1 MKTKKGFIAWFV
13 MCAVVCLSAQASA
26 VDDPNDLP
34 ELFDGSRLGTCSST
48 LDAQETGDGGTEI
61 AE

>member
-1 MKTKKGFIAWFV
+1 MRLFV
-13 MCAVVCLSAQASA
+13 MCAVVCLSVQASA

-34 ELFDGSRLGTCSST
+34 ELFDGSRLGTCCST
-48 LDAQETGDGGTEI
+48 LGVQETGDGGTEI